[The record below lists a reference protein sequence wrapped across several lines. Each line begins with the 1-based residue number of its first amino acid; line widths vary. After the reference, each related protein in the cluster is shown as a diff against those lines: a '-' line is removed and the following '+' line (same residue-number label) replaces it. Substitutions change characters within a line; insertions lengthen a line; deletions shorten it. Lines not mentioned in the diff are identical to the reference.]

1 MSWREKP
8 GGTTVAVGRKNPHG
22 MENRLV
28 CGGSV
33 CFQVQV
39 LREASGRPRCGSGA
53 PLELW
58 TGSWWEGSAEA
69 GEGCRGP
76 TTLPPRPAPKRA
88 GVLSRCA
95 KGETWAL
102 VVSLRFFLP
111 PEAHLVSNFVRD

>member
-1 MSWREKP
+1 MEREAP
-8 GGTTVAVGRKNPHG
+8 EVPLSPWGEKNPHG
-22 MENRLV
+22 MENRLA

-95 KGETWAL
+95 KGETRAL
-102 VVSLRFFLP
+102 VVSLRFCLP
-111 PEAHLVSNFVRD
+111 PEAHLVSSFVRD